1 MDGKMTLWDFL
12 GPENESGRENLIQR
26 WARKAKLS
34 NRDRALLNSKLDF
47 LERLGFD
54 LAHGTK
60 LLAGPVKKR
69 GHIYKL
75 VVHGDVM
82 LRPMLCKGPPE
93 RQTDAVT
100 LLEGAIEK
108 DWKLHPPEAVDRAAE
123 NRLEIERD
131 ASRRGLHE
139 RF

>member
-1 MDGKMTLWDFL
+1 MDGKTTVWDFL
-12 GPENESGRENLIQR
+12 GPDRENLIQR
-26 WARKAKLS
+26 WARKVKLS
-34 NRDRALLNSKLDF
+34 HRDRALLNSKLDI
-47 LERLGFD
+47 LERIGFE

-60 LLAGPVKKR
+60 MLAGQVNKQR
-69 GHIYKL
+69 HIYKL

-93 RQTDAVT
+93 HCSDEVT

-108 DWKLHPPEAVDRAAE
+108 DWKYHPPDAPERAAR

-131 ASRRGLHE
+131 SRRRGTHE

>member
-1 MDGKMTLWDFL
+1 MEGKTTVWDFL
-12 GPENESGRENLIQR
+12 GPDREKLIQR
-26 WARKAKLS
+26 WARKVKLS
-34 NRDRALLNSKLDF
+34 HRDRALLNSKLDF
-47 LERLGFD
+47 LERMGFD

-60 LLAGPVKKR
+60 LLGGPVNKQ

-93 RQTDAVT
+93 HRSDEVT

-108 DWKLHPPEAVDRAAE
+108 DWKYNPPDAPERAAR
-123 NRLEIERD
+123 NRLEIELDGR
-131 ASRRGLHE
+131 RRGAHE

>member
-1 MDGKMTLWDFL
+1 MDGKTTVWDFL
-12 GPENESGRENLIQR
+12 GPDRENLIQR
-26 WARKAKLS
+26 WARKVKLS
-34 NRDRALLNSKLDF
+34 HRDRALLNSKLDF
-47 LERLGFD
+47 LERMGFD

-60 LLAGPVKKR
+60 LLGGPVNKQ

-93 RQTDAVT
+93 HRLDEVT

-108 DWKLHPPEAVDRAAE
+108 DWKYHPPDAPERAAK

-131 ASRRGLHE
+131 GRRRGAHE